1 LQKFQLEGSAANQYA
16 IGTVSEVT
24 SQSPVGQ
31 INSIIGTVTK
41 KRQHFLVLD
50 GLRGIAALSV
60 AIFHGGIIFGGRPLL
75 PRAYLAVDF
84 FFLLSGVVVAYAY
97 EARLLLGN
105 RFEYLQTRVIRLY
118 PMIIVGAVLGI
129 SVIAT
134 SPGAR
139 GLPTWIIGVMFF
151 LAALCLPLLK
161 PDVFPGTSS
170 ITPVNGPSWSLF
182 FEIFINVVYGFIA
195 KHLTTKLLIAIVI
208 VSLVAESIGIFR
220 FKNAEFGVHV
230 SEFWW
235 GFARVVFP
243 FFAGVLIRRITAVGG
258 IRMPQVAPAL
268 LAIVLL
274 LTFSIRTHG
283 LATAVVDLADIAIVY
298 PGVII
303 LAMDERSSGSQSR
316 ILVWLGLL
324 SYPLYIIH
332 LPIFMWLARA
342 QRFVALRMEVSAYL
356 WIAFAI
362 VFATVVALVSYHFYD
377 VPVRASLTRMRKQK
391 SRPVPAGPI

>member
-1 LQKFQLEGSAANQYA
+1 
-16 IGTVSEVT
+16 
-24 SQSPVGQ
+24 
-31 INSIIGTVTK
+31 
-41 KRQHFLVLD
+41 LD

-60 AIFHGGIIFGGRPLL
+60 AIFHGGVVFGGRPLL

-97 EARLLLGN
+97 EARLLLGD

-129 SVIAT
+129 SVTAT
-134 SPGAR
+134 SRGAD
-139 GLPTWIIGVMFF
+139 GLPAWIIGIMFF

-161 PDVFPGTSS
+161 ADVFPGTSH
-170 ITPVNGPSWSLF
+170 IAPVNGPSWSLF
-182 FEIFINVVYGFIA
+182 FEIFINVVYGFTA
-195 KHLTTKLLIAIVI
+195 KHLTTKLLITIVV
-208 VSLVAESIGIFR
+208 VSLAAESIGIFHYQ
-220 FKNAEFGVHV
+220 NAEFGFHV

-235 GFARVVFP
+235 GFARVAFP
-243 FFAGVLIRRITAVGG
+243 FFSGVLIRRVTAGGG
-258 IRMPQVAPAL
+258 IRTPQVAPAL
-268 LAIVLL
+268 LAILL
-274 LTFSIRTHG
+274 LITFAIPTHG

-303 LAMDERSSGSQSR
+303 LAMEERSSSSQSR
-316 ILVWLGLL
+316 ILTWLGLL

-332 LPIFMWLARA
+332 FPIFMWLGRA

-362 VFATVVALVSYHFYD
+362 VFATVVALVTYHFYD
-377 VPVRASLTRMRKQK
+377 VPVRAALTRMRKQK
-391 SRPVPAGPI
+391 SHPVSARPI

>member
-1 LQKFQLEGSAANQYA
+1 
-16 IGTVSEVT
+16 
-24 SQSPVGQ
+24 
-31 INSIIGTVTK
+31 
-41 KRQHFLVLD
+41 LD
-50 GLRGIAALSV
+50 GLRGIAALCV

-139 GLPTWIIGVMFF
+139 ELPTWIIGVMFL

-195 KHLTTKLLIAIVI
+195 KRLTTKLLITIVI

-220 FKNAEFGVHV
+220 FQNASFGVQV

-235 GFARVVFP
+235 GFARVAFP
-243 FFAGVLIRRITAVGG
+243 FFAGVLIRRITAGGG
-258 IRMPQVAPAL
+258 IRTPQVAPAL
-268 LAIVLL
+268 LAILLL
-274 LTFSIRTHG
+274 LTFAIPADG

-303 LAMDERSSGSQSR
+303 LAMEERSSGSQSR
-316 ILVWLGLL
+316 ILVGLGLL

-332 LPIFMWLARA
+332 LPIFMWLARV
-342 QRFVALRMEVSAYL
+342 QRFVGLRMQVSAYL

-377 VPVRASLTRMRKQK
+377 VPVRAALTRMRKQN
-391 SRPVPAGPI
+391 SRSVPTGP

>member
-1 LQKFQLEGSAANQYA
+1 M
-16 IGTVSEVT
+16 
-24 SQSPVGQ
+24 
-31 INSIIGTVTK
+31 
-41 KRQHFLVLD
+41 
-50 GLRGIAALSV
+50 RGIAALGV

-118 PMIIVGAVLGI
+118 PMIIVGAVVGI

-161 PDVFPGTSS
+161 SDVFPGTSS

-195 KHLTTKLLIAIVI
+195 KRLTTKLLITIVI
-208 VSLVAESIGIFR
+208 VSLAAESIGIFYYQG
-220 FKNAEFGVHV
+220 ADFGVHV
-230 SEFWW
+230 PEFWW

-243 FFAGVLIRRITAVGG
+243 FFAGVLIRRITAGGG
-258 IRMPQVAPAL
+258 IRTPQVAPPW
-268 LAIVLL
+268 LAILLL
-274 LTFSIRTHG
+274 LTFAIPTHG
-283 LATAVVDLADIAIVY
+283 VATAVVDLAYIAVVY

-303 LAMDERSSGSQSR
+303 LAMEERSSGSQSR
-316 ILVWLGLL
+316 ILAWLGLL

-342 QRFVALRMEVSAYL
+342 QRFVALRMEVSPYL

-362 VFATVVALVSYHFYD
+362 LFSTVTALVAYHIYD
-377 VPVRASLTRMRKQK
+377 VPVRAALTRMRKRK
-391 SRPVPAGPI
+391 SRSVPEGSIG

>member
-1 LQKFQLEGSAANQYA
+1 
-16 IGTVSEVT
+16 
-24 SQSPVGQ
+24 
-31 INSIIGTVTK
+31 
-41 KRQHFLVLD
+41 LD

-60 AIFHGGIIFGGRPLL
+60 AVFHGGIIFGGKPLL

-97 EARLLLGN
+97 EARLLQGN

-118 PMIIVGAVLGI
+118 PMIIVGAVLGV

-139 GLPTWIIGVMFF
+139 DLPTWIIAVMFF

-161 PDVFPGTSS
+161 SNVFPGTSS
-170 ITPVNGPSWSLF
+170 ITPMNGPSWSLF
-182 FEIFINVVYGFIA
+182 FEIFINVVYGFTA
-195 KHLTTKLLIAIVI
+195 KRLTTKLLIAIVI
-208 VSLVAESIGIFR
+208 VSLAVESVGIFHYQG
-220 FKNAEFGVHV
+220 ADFGVRV
-230 SEFWW
+230 PQFGW

-243 FFAGVLIRRITAVGG
+243 FFAGVLIRRITAEGA
-258 IRMPQVAPAL
+258 IRTPQVAPVV
-268 LAIVLL
+268 LAILLL
-274 LTFSIRTHG
+274 LTFSIPTHG
-283 LATAVVDLADIAIVY
+283 LATAVVDLADIAIIY

-303 LAMDERSSGSQSR
+303 FAMEERSSGSQSR

-342 QRFVALRMEVSAYL
+342 QRFVGLRMEVSAYL

-362 VFATVVALVSYHFYD
+362 VFATAVALVTYHLYD
-377 VPVRASLTRMRKQK
+377 VPVRAALTRMRKQK
-391 SRPVPAGPI
+391 SQSASAAPI

>member
-1 LQKFQLEGSAANQYA
+1 M
-16 IGTVSEVT
+16 
-24 SQSPVGQ
+24 
-31 INSIIGTVTK
+31 
-41 KRQHFLVLD
+41 
-50 GLRGIAALSV
+50 RGIAAFSV
-60 AIFHGGIIFGGRPLL
+60 AIYHGTIIFGGKPLL

-129 SVIAT
+129 SVVAT

-139 GLPTWIIGVMFF
+139 ELPTGIIGVLFL

-195 KHLTTKLLIAIVI
+195 KHLTTKLLITIVI
-208 VSLVAESIGIFR
+208 VSLAAESIGIFH
-220 FKNAEFGVHV
+220 FQNADFGVHV
-230 SEFWW
+230 SQFWW
-235 GFARVVFP
+235 GFARVVYP
-243 FFAGVLIRRITAVGG
+243 FFTGVLICRITSGGG
-258 IRMPQVAPAL
+258 IRTPPVAPAL
-268 LAIVLL
+268 LAILL
-274 LTFSIRTHG
+274 ILTFFIRTHG
-283 LATAVVDLADIAIVY
+283 LATAVVDLADIAVVY
-298 PGVII
+298 PGVIL
-303 LAMDERSSGSQSR
+303 LAMEERPSDSQNR

-332 LPIFMWLARA
+332 MPIFMWLARA
-342 QRFVALRMEVSAYL
+342 QRFVGARMEVSAYL

-362 VFATVVALVSYHFYD
+362 AFAAGVALVGYHFYD
-377 VPVRASLTRMRKQK
+377 VPVRAALTRMRKQK
-391 SRPVPAGPI
+391 SRSAPAAPI